1 MTPANTSLGDP
12 SSRVPPEVVTGRVR
26 SGHNTTALVRRLHHG
41 EIAVID
47 HADIDRETAQAL
59 AGQRVAAVINAADS
73 ITGRYPHEG
82 PLALVERGIPLI
94 DGVGE
99 EIFARL
105 HDGLQVA
112 IVGNHVLVGDER
124 VATGRRQTPVT
135 VRARMEV
142 AERGLDDQIGLF
154 AVGALE
160 YLRDQDV
167 SLTQL
172 SDMPD
177 LQLSLRGRQVLVVAS
192 GLDDQDDL
200 AVLRGSGYIQEQR
213 PFVIGVDTGADVLL
227 DQGVSPD
234 LVIGE
239 LTDVSDEALQ
249 AADLIIAHGHGD
261 EEPDGMARLAISE
274 VEHHWLS
281 FDGSSMDAAMLLA
294 QERGADLIVA
304 VGSHPSLDDF
314 LGQDRALIATRMV
327 TRLRVGHILVD
338 ARGVSRIYRREV
350 RKRDLLLLVSAAIF
364 TLIVVFIVSEP
375 LRLIVRGFR
384 LTF

>member
-12 SSRVPPEVVTGRVR
+12 SSRFPPEVVTGRVR

-364 TLIVVFIVSEP
+364 TLIVLFIVSEP

>member
-41 EIAVID
+41 EIAVIN

-105 HDGLQVA
+105 HDGLRIA

-124 VATGRRQTPVT
+124 VATGRRQTPAT

-249 AADLIIAHGHGD
+249 AADLIIAHGHGA

-274 VEHHWLS
+274 VEHHRLS

>member
-1 MTPANTSLGDP
+1 MSPADTSLGDR
-12 SSRVPPEVVTGRVR
+12 SSSVPPEVVTGRVR
-26 SGHNTTALVRRLHHG
+26 SGHNTTALIRRLHSG
-41 EIAVID
+41 EIALID

-59 AGQRVAAVINAADS
+59 AAQRVAAVVNAADS
-73 ITGRYPHEG
+73 ITGRFPHDG
-82 PLALVERGIPLI
+82 PLVLVERGIPLV

-99 EIFARL
+99 EVFARL
-105 HDGLQVA
+105 YDGLQIA
-112 IVGNHVLVGDER
+112 IVGNHILLGDER

-135 VRARMEV
+135 VRAHMEV

-154 AVGALE
+154 AAGAFE

-172 SDMPD
+172 SELPD
-177 LQLSLRGRQVLVVAS
+177 LVLSLRGRQALVVAS
-192 GLDDQDDL
+192 GLDDHDDL

-213 PFVIGVDTGADVLL
+213 PYVIGVDAGADVLL
-227 DQGVSPD
+227 DQGVRPD

-239 LTDVSDEALQ
+239 LTEVSDRALQ
-249 AADLIIAHGHGD
+249 AATVIVAHGHGD
-261 EEPDGMARLAISE
+261 AEPEGVARLALSE
-274 VEHHWLS
+274 VEHHRLA
-281 FDGSSMDAAMLLA
+281 FNGSSMDAAMLLA
-294 QERGADLIVA
+294 LDRGADLIVA

-350 RKRDLLLLVSAAIF
+350 RKRDLMLLVGAAIF
-364 TLIVVFIVSEP
+364 TLIVLFIVSEP

>member
-1 MTPANTSLGDP
+1 MSPADTSLGGR

-26 SGHNTTALVRRLHHG
+26 SGHNTTALIRRLHSG

-59 AGQRVAAVINAADS
+59 AAQRVAAVVNAADS
-73 ITGRYPHEG
+73 ITGRFPHDG

-94 DGVGE
+94 DGVGD
-99 EIFARL
+99 EIFSRL
-105 HDGLQVA
+105 YDGLQIA
-112 IVGNHVLVGDER
+112 IVGNHVLLGDER

-154 AVGALE
+154 AAGALE

-172 SDMPD
+172 SELPD
-177 LQLSLRGRQVLVVAS
+177 LVLSLRGRQVLIVAS

-213 PFVIGVDTGADVLL
+213 PYVIGVDAGADVLL
-227 DQGVSPD
+227 DQGVRPD

-239 LTDVSDEALQ
+239 LTDVSDRALQ
-249 AADLIIAHGHGD
+249 AATIIIAHGHGD
-261 EEPDGMARLAISE
+261 DEPGGVARLAMNE
-274 VEHHWLS
+274 VEHHRLA

-294 QERGADLIVA
+294 LDRGADLIVA

-350 RKRDLLLLVSAAIF
+350 RKRDLLLLVGAAIF

>member
-1 MTPANTSLGDP
+1 MSPADTSLGDR

-26 SGHNTTALVRRLHHG
+26 SGHNTTALIRRLHSG
-41 EIAVID
+41 EIALID

-59 AGQRVAAVINAADS
+59 AGQRVAAVVNAADS
-73 ITGRYPHEG
+73 ITGRFPHDG
-82 PLALVERGIPLI
+82 PLALVERGIPLV
-94 DGVGE
+94 DGVGDE
-99 EIFARL
+99 VFTRL
-105 HDGLQVA
+105 YDGLQIA
-112 IVGNHVLVGDER
+112 IVGNHILLGDER

-135 VRARMEV
+135 LRARMEV

-154 AVGALE
+154 AAGALE

-172 SDMPD
+172 SELPD
-177 LQLSLRGRQVLVVAS
+177 LELSLRGRQALIVAS

-213 PFVIGVDTGADVLL
+213 PYVIGVDAGADVLL
-227 DQGVSPD
+227 DQGVRPD

-239 LTDVSDEALQ
+239 LTEVSDRALQ
-249 AADLIIAHGHGD
+249 AATVIVAHGHGD
-261 EEPDGMARLAISE
+261 DEPEGVARLALNE
-274 VEHHWLS
+274 VEHHRLA

-294 QERGADLIVA
+294 LERGADLIVA

-350 RKRDLLLLVSAAIF
+350 RKRDLMLLVGAAIF
-364 TLIVVFIVSEP
+364 TLIVLFIVSEP

>member
-1 MTPANTSLGDP
+1 MNPADTSLGDP
-12 SSRVPPEVVTGRVR
+12 SSRLPPEVVTGRVR
-26 SGHNTTALVRRLHHG
+26 SGHNTIALIRRLHSG

-59 AGQRVAAVINAADS
+59 AAQRVAAVVNASDS
-73 ITGRYPHEG
+73 ITGRFPHDG
-82 PLALVERGIPLI
+82 PLALVERGIPLV

-99 EIFARL
+99 EIFSRL
-105 HDGLQVA
+105 HDGLQIA
-112 IVGNHVLVGDER
+112 IVGNHILLGDER

-154 AVGALE
+154 AAGALE

-172 SDMPD
+172 SDLPD
-177 LQLSLRGRQVLVVAS
+177 LELSLRGRQVLVVAS

-213 PFVIGVDTGADVLL
+213 PYIIGVDTGADVLL
-227 DQGVSPD
+227 DQGVQPD

-239 LTDVSDEALQ
+239 LTDVSDRALQ
-249 AADLIIAHGHGD
+249 AASVIIAHGHGD
-261 EEPDGMARLAISE
+261 DEPAGMARLAMNE
-274 VEHHWLS
+274 VEHHRLA

-294 QERGADLIVA
+294 QDRGADLIVA

-350 RKRDLLLLVSAAIF
+350 RKRDLMLLVGAAVF
-364 TLIVVFIVSEP
+364 TLIVLFIVSEP

>member
-1 MTPANTSLGDP
+1 MSPADTSLGGR

-26 SGHNTTALVRRLHHG
+26 SGHNTTALIRRLHSG

-59 AGQRVAAVINAADS
+59 AAQRVAAVVNAADS
-73 ITGRYPHEG
+73 ITGRFPHDG

-94 DGVGE
+94 DGVGD
-99 EIFARL
+99 EIFTRL
-105 HDGLQVA
+105 YDGLQIA
-112 IVGNHVLVGDER
+112 IVGNHVLLGDER

-154 AVGALE
+154 AAGALE

-172 SDMPD
+172 SELPD
-177 LQLSLRGRQVLVVAS
+177 LVLSLRGRQVLVVAS

-213 PFVIGVDTGADVLL
+213 PYVIGVDTGADVLL
-227 DQGVSPD
+227 DQGVRPD

-239 LTDVSDEALQ
+239 LTDVSDRALQ
-249 AADLIIAHGHGD
+249 AATIIIAHGHGD
-261 EEPDGMARLAISE
+261 DEPGGVARLAMNE
-274 VEHHWLS
+274 VEHHRLA

-294 QERGADLIVA
+294 LDRGADLIVA

-350 RKRDLLLLVSAAIF
+350 RKRDLLLLVGAAIF